1 LARNAAVTLD
11 TNVID
16 NGAPEG
22 DSDSE
27 PPCSSF
33 GLSGGETSLSGIEF
47 SSTDGNGG
55 GHAVP
60 APSTLLLLGSGL
72 AALAGVTRRRHR
84 RT

>member
-1 LARNAAVTLD
+1 MRVAKVTLD

-16 NGAPEG
+16 NGASEG

-27 PPCSSF
+27 PACNSF